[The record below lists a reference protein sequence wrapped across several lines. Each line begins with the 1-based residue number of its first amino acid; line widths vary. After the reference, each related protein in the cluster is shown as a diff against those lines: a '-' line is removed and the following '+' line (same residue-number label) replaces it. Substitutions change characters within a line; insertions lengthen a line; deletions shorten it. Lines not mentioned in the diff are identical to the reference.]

1 MVAQPIHHKHTH
13 THTHTHTHSH
23 TSARTHERVTK
34 KKQRKRGK
42 ERSGTFPFF
51 LTCFII
57 SFFLV
62 SFTPGF
68 FSFGSLVCRST
79 DSRSGAE
86 RADRYAH
93 DPIRFALTYQQLH
106 RHSLRLNSRKIRH
119 KSVRPFVA
127 SNRSG
132 PLYRRRPP
140 PQVHS
145 WETILRNKKKLD
157 ETLLI
162 KPFQLFKPYRLQLC
176 QGQ

>member
-13 THTHTHTHSH
+13 THTHSH
-23 TSARTHERVTK
+23 TLTHQRTHARARNEKKTK
-34 KKQRKRGK
+34 EKRK
-42 ERSGTFPFF
+42 GTLGDFPFF
-51 LTCFII
+51 FNLLYYFF
-57 SFFLV
+57 FFLV

-145 WETILRNKKKLD
+145 WETILRNKKK
-157 ETLLI
+157 I
-162 KPFQLFKPYRLQLC
+162 R
-176 QGQ
+176 